1 MFTWYFNKGKL
12 LIPGAE
18 FEWGQTIVEK
28 STCVDTPRL
37 FLYHRE
43 IYFYGFFFFLA
54 WIFFPP
60 RKTTCHRNKVPALN
74 AVQLDFQLAVAGMCQ
89 ACFRSAGSFSE
100 PLTPPEME
108 TLI

>member
-1 MFTWYFNKGKL
+1 MPLICDSYSTMFTWYFNKGKL

-43 IYFYGFFFFLA
+43 IYLYEFFSLTNFGFCSFRCKVLVLLCIRLGCLRFLLLPENFC
-54 WIFFPP
+54 IF
-60 RKTTCHRNKVPALN
+60 
-74 AVQLDFQLAVAGMCQ
+74 
-89 ACFRSAGSFSE
+89 
-100 PLTPPEME
+100 
-108 TLI
+108 